1 MSQRRS
7 PWSASVSGALAPYR
21 NDVAFGPVTPEEVVE
36 RLDVL
41 LGHDDRS
48 SPDPPAAC
56 LFQEAFLLDLVALC
70 LHAFES
76 SIAVN
81 RTQKF
86 RPPLGAE
93 LTGVVTHES
102 QRLKVKVSRSQT
114 WQAPLE
120 DLALPENRFEKLEIE
135 STPVFLAKESRAE
148 SDVEDTFDAVQRSRH
163 LLLPFCVAFDEQ
175 VDVAILGRAT
185 PRSRTEE
192 DR

>member
-7 PWSASVSGALAPYR
+7 PVSGSVSGALAPYR

-70 LHAFES
+70 LHAFDS

-86 RPPLGAE
+86 RPPLGAQ
-93 LTGVVTHES
+93 LTGVVTQES
-102 QRLKVKVSRSQT
+102 QRLKVHVSRRQT
-114 WQAPLE
+114 WQPPVQ
-120 DLALPENRFEKLEIE
+120 ALTVP
-135 STPVFLAKESRAE
+135 
-148 SDVEDTFDAVQRSRH
+148 
-163 LLLPFCVAFDEQ
+163 
-175 VDVAILGRAT
+175 GR
-185 PRSRTEE
+185 
-192 DR
+192 